1 MTNAYDLEC
10 GNVVVAGDKYQ
21 HERQKEAINA
31 ADTDE
36 DGYCLSSPP
45 PLFPSTNSCD
55 LHNRATALGDN
66 NKHND
71 ERKEEDEATNEGE
84 QWPPPPPSLP
94 LEIVDD
100 NTANNKNE
108 NEGGRIEDV
117 VEQDERSG
125 AQNNDQHHSPHQKTN
140 KTIEAGQWSMYVDSV
155 SRRPYFV
162 SHKTGESRW
171 TRPMGP
177 GGIPLPVETSSLGQQ
192 MHQFEMFHHSRMCEK
207 NQAHS
212 ESPSFSSAGD
222 CGTCILISCH
232 LLFSSVL
239 SNKSPPDTGR
249 LDSIL
254 DKIDGSASSRS

>member
-1 MTNAYDLEC
+1 M
-10 GNVVVAGDKYQ
+10 VVAGGKYQ
-21 HERQKEAINA
+21 YERQKEATNA

-45 PLFPSTNSCD
+45 PLLPSANSCN
-55 LHNRATALGDN
+55 LHNRATVLGDN

-84 QWPPPPPSLP
+84 QWPPPSLP

-108 NEGGRIEDV
+108 NEGGRSEDV
-117 VEQDERSG
+117 VEQDERSN
-125 AQNNDQHHSPHQKTN
+125 AQNYDQHPSPHQTTN
-140 KTIEAGQWSMYVDSV
+140 EIIEAGQWSMYIDSV

-192 MHQFEMFHHSRMCEK
+192 MHQFEMFHHSHMCEK

-222 CGTCILISCH
+222 CGTYIFISCH
-232 LLFSSVL
+232 LLFPSVL
-239 SNKSPPDTGR
+239 SNKPPPDTGR
-249 LDSIL
+249 LGSIL